1 MLTNKEDLTKL
12 DGKGLV
18 AVCSWC
24 MKIRNPS
31 GKWIDPR
38 MFPFKYFGGMFTHT
52 ICEQCCNQY
61 FPDFSR
67 EFFESHQ
74 QIDT

>member
-24 MKIRNPS
+24 MKIRNSS

-38 MFPFKYFGGMFTHT
+38 MVFFEYFEGKFTHT
-52 ICEQCCNQY
+52 LCEQCCNQY

-67 EFFESHQ
+67 EFNESYQ
-74 QIDT
+74 QIEA

>member
-1 MLTNKEDLTKL
+1 MLTNKEALPKL

-31 GKWIDPR
+31 GKWTDPR
-38 MFPFKYFGGMFTHT
+38 MFSFNYFGGQFTYT
-52 ICEQCCNQY
+52 ICEECCNRH

-67 EFFESHQ
+67 DFYESYQ
-74 QIDT
+74 QIDA